1 MVDFYVP
8 AGFAYENLALLSVQN
23 SLHVLRPPW
32 CRLEEA
38 NAKELA
44 AQRDEI
50 ERRNARE
57 KTAVVEKL
65 KRTRS
70 EDRKRKGWRNNK
82 ATGVGIPEAIVSE
95 ATGGSRGGKK
105 VESVGMLN

>member
-1 MVDFYVP
+1 MFQPASPTRTWHFYLP
-8 AGFAYENLALLSVQN
+8 KTPY
-23 SLHVLRPPW
+23 HVRRPPW